1 VDHWLYQHNWIVT
14 GARFGW
20 SGGAEALRVLIQVD
34 RRVQQLWGV
43 GGKSELMA
51 RQSLAEV
58 EARLR

>member
-1 VDHWLYQHNWIVT
+1 
-14 GARFGW
+14 
-20 SGGAEALRVLIQVD
+20 VLIQVD